1 MGKDGLG
8 EFEQVVLLTVWRL
21 GDGAYGATIR
31 RELQERSGRRRS
43 ISAIYVTL
51 MRLEKK
57 GLVQSTLADPTPVR
71 GGKAKRLFNVAPGGS
86 ISDEQIRGLVAYI
99 RSLAD
104 PPYTGGS

>member
-1 MGKDGLG
+1 MGRDGLG

-21 GDGAYGATIR
+21 GADAYGAAIR

-71 GGKAKRLFNVAPGGS
+71 GGKAKRLFDVAPA
-86 ISDEQIRGLVAYI
+86 GLEALKSA
-99 RSLAD
+99 RTMMNRMWEGLESAD
-104 PPYTGGS
+104 PHVR